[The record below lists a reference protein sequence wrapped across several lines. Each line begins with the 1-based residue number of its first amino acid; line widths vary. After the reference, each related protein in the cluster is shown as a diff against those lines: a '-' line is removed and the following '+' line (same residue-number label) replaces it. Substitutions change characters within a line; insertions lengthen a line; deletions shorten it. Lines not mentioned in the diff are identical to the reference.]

1 MGHSQSVLRGPAHLT
16 ESIIC
21 RKIGCWVS
29 DILRVPFTCC
39 SELELPGE
47 RTSALQWQVLGRSKS
62 SFGFFRTMVWT
73 NPERSFLANSVFPQ
87 STLLAK
93 EEHGKSF
100 VFSFKRL
107 KKLVSGS
114 VSLRRE
120 YSWKGICG
128 QAWDQR
134 LLSVQ
139 FASLFVLKTL
149 RNHKAHNCHRTQ
161 SLIVKVTHSPCREE
175 QTKPQRPQPRKTPC

>member
-1 MGHSQSVLRGPAHLT
+1 MLLWAGAAGWKNLCPSMASIGSVKKFL
-16 ESIIC
+16 
-21 RKIGCWVS
+21 WVFPYNGM
-29 DILRVPFTCC
+29 D
-39 SELELPGE
+39 
-47 RTSALQWQVLGRSKS
+47 KS
-62 SFGFFRTMVWT
+62 GTI
-73 NPERSFLANSVFPQ
+73 FLANSVFPQ

-175 QTKPQRPQPRKTPC
+175 QTKPQMPQPRKTPC